1 MDWHALL
8 LLSAAGGTQALRT
21 DEELDELPPAASGL
35 RLDRATLLAGN
46 LLSASR
52 IVQARP
58 SLLRESPSISPH
70 APRPAQP
77 HAAGQQSAVHL
88 AHRSGAPISIIFSCF
103 HLCEHHF

>member
-58 SLLRESPSISPH
+58 SPMQSASISPQ
-70 APRPAQP
+70 APRQARSCLLLQRTCLLKSVKQQPA
-77 HAAGQQSAVHL
+77 
-88 AHRSGAPISIIFSCF
+88 APPQV
-103 HLCEHHF
+103 LRT

>member
-1 MDWHALL
+1 MRYQPQGLPWEPSMDWHALL

-35 RLDRATLLAGN
+35 RLDRRTLLAGN

-58 SLLRESPSISPH
+58 SLKQCASISSDLIATGCWPATCCPPRASSRH
-70 APRPAQP
+70 A
-77 HAAGQQSAVHL
+77 HL
-88 AHRSGAPISIIFSCF
+88 F
-103 HLCEHHF
+103 